1 MKRRV
6 AVRGIIVVDGK
17 LLCFKLR
24 SKHGDDI
31 TKYWCVPGGGVDV
44 GEPLLEALERE
55 MIEETGVKPEIG
67 NLLYVQ
73 QFFDKQFEHK
83 EQMEFF
89 FHIINGKDYLNIDLG
104 NTSHGMAEVAEFAF
118 IDPSKNFVLPK
129 FLTTESFHD
138 LGEHPTKFFSYF

>member
-24 SKHGDDI
+24 SKHGDEV
-31 TKYWCVPGGGVDV
+31 TKYWCVPGGGVDE

-55 MIEETGVKPEIG
+55 MIEETGVKPEVG
-67 NLLYVQ
+67 ELLYVQ
-73 QFFDKQFEHK
+73 QFSDNQFEYK

-89 FHIINGKDYLNIDLG
+89 FHIINGKDYLDIKLG
-104 NTSHGMAEVAEFAF
+104 DTSHGMAEIAEFAF
-118 IDPSKNFVLPK
+118 IDPSQNFVLPK
-129 FLTTESFHD
+129 FLSTES
-138 LGEHPTKFFSYF
+138 LNELQNQKTKIFSYL